1 MDEILQEFLSE
12 TAETMEEISGEIVAW
27 EADPADRERLDSIFR
42 FVHTVK
48 GSCGFLDLPRIGALS
63 HAAEDAL
70 DAARNGRR
78 DPTPA
83 LVTAV
88 LAVIDRI
95 LSLTEE
101 IASIGSE
108 PKGDDRA
115 LIDAVHA
122 DESGS
127 GTVGDFIQ
135 PGAATPAASGDNQAS
150 AAAQPTAQDWR
161 TIRVPLNL
169 LDSMM
174 NGVSDMVLARNEV
187 ARVLRGDG
195 NSGAVSGAFERLSA
209 SVAEMRNSVS
219 QMRMQR
225 IEKLFAPLP
234 RLIRDVSNELN
245 KKVDVEIDGGAVEL
259 DREMIESIRD
269 PLTHIIRNAI
279 DHGIEKPAER
289 LAKGKPEAGKITLVA
304 CQSGN
309 QIIIEVHDDG
319 AGISTDRLVAKAI
332 AAKIVTASEARALTA
347 TEKLNL
353 IFSPGLT
360 TAGEVT
366 SISGRG
372 VGMDIVRAN
381 IERIGGLVDIENN
394 PGNGLT
400 VTMRVPLT
408 LTIISGLTVCAADH
422 VFAIP
427 RASVSEIILQMN
439 DSVRIDRAGGADIA
453 IVRGERLALVYLEDV
468 LGLDHP
474 VAESIDRAIIITR
487 GAGGHRYALSV
498 ADVFDH
504 EELVIKPAAPAIMA
518 TGIYAG
524 STLPDNGRPMLL
536 LDVTGI
542 AERQDI
548 GAIGGQ
554 DERAAEAVAQNDDC
568 RDQALLF
575 HDFDGAVRAIDL
587 AVIDRVDEVPVVAI
601 RRQGGRLR
609 ALVGDQ
615 MIAVHD
621 CVIPAD
627 LTAIKLLRL
636 NDGDAEVGYAM
647 VDVVDVVRLPASIA
661 APAQPGLIR
670 GVALIGGE
678 PVEVI
683 DPYWIFSSLGASRS
697 TERQPVCRLAD
708 GGEHW
713 TRQFLAPLIAGAGY
727 RVVYDEDED
736 APAADIVIAGDSD
749 DQPDDMSA
757 EDQSILRLRKAERP
771 SGKGDRSIYRYDKDA
786 ILGALD
792 RMTRTG

>member
-27 EADPADRERLDSIFR
+27 EADPADSARLDSIFR

-78 DPTPA
+78 DPTPS

-101 IASIGSE
+101 IASTGSE
-108 PKGDDRA
+108 PKGNDRA
-115 LIDAVHA
+115 LIDAVHSS
-122 DESGS
+122 DEAEPASRS
-127 GTVGDFIQ
+127 EERRATDRAAAPGDDRG
-135 PGAATPAASGDNQAS
+135 GALATPA
-150 AAAQPTAQDWR
+150 AQDWR

-187 ARVLRGDG
+187 ARVLRSDDA
-195 NSGAVSGAFERLSA
+195 SGALSGAFERLSA
-209 SVAEMRNSVS
+209 SVADMRNSVS

-234 RLIRDVSNELN
+234 RLIRDVSNELG
-245 KKVDVEIDGGAVEL
+245 KKVEVSIDGGAVEL

-269 PLTHIIRNAI
+269 PLTHILRNAI
-279 DHGIEKPAER
+279 DHGIEP
-289 LAKGKPEAGKITLVA
+289 P
-304 CQSGN
+304 QSGN
-309 QIIIEVHDDG
+309 QIIIEVRDDG

-332 AAKIVTASEARALTA
+332 AAKVVSAGDARSLSAA
-347 TEKLNL
+347 EKLDL
-353 IFSPGLT
+353 IFAPGLT

-366 SISGRG
+366 TISGRG

-381 IERIGGLVDIENN
+381 IERIGGVVDIDND
-394 PGNGLT
+394 PGSGLS
-400 VTMRVPLT
+400 VTLRVPLT

-422 VFAIP
+422 VFAVP

-439 DSVRIDRAGGADIA
+439 EAVRIDRAGGAEIA

-468 LGLDHP
+468 LGLARPESD
-474 VAESIDRAIIITR
+474 SIDRAIIITR

-498 ADVFDH
+498 ADVYDH

-542 AERQDI
+542 AERLDL
-548 GAIGGQ
+548 GALDGVGGRSERSADTVAAAD
-554 DERAAEAVAQNDDC
+554 DE

-587 AVIDRVDEVPVVAI
+587 AVIDRVDEVAVGAI
-601 RRQGGRLR
+601 SRQAGRLR
-609 ALVGDQ
+609 ALVGGQ

-621 CVIPAD
+621 CDIPAEC
-627 LTAIKLLRL
+627 TKIKLLRL
-636 NDGDAEVGYAM
+636 NDGEAEVGYAM
-647 VDVVDVVRLPASIA
+647 VDVVDVARLPATI
-661 APAQPGLIR
+661 APAAGPGPIR
-670 GVALIGGE
+670 GVALIGGD
-678 PVEVI
+678 PVEI
-683 DPYWIFSSLGASRS
+683 LDPYWIFASLGAARS
-697 TERQPVCRLAD
+697 GATQPVCRLAD
-708 GGEHW
+708 GDEHW

-727 RVVYDEDED
+727 RVVYDQDED
-736 APAADIVIAGDSD
+736 APAADIVIASD
-749 DQPDDMSA
+749 HSGAAADAGADDPA
-757 EDQSILRLRKAERP
+757 VLRLRKAERP
-771 SGKGDRSIYRYDKDA
+771 NGKGDQSIYRYDKAA

-792 RMTRTG
+792 RMTRSG